1 MQHGTGAEPSL
12 CGLPRAPQRRI
23 SGSAQ
28 FHPSLPSPISRARNL
43 DPSVLRKAGICNHDG
58 VEILHPPAPQ
68 EVHHVGPLLGP
79 SGVYEV
85 LFAASLHENPI
96 SLPNVYEAHRERTRG
111 WRRCATLKLPSE
123 QGATG
128 RREEGQG
135 QQDFALIGDQCAVS
149 SRWRQG
155 QTGLLQALRPAGS
168 TTVTRQ

>member
-1 MQHGTGAEPSL
+1 MQDAADE
-12 CGLPRAPQRRI
+12 LPRTPHRRI

-43 DPSVLRKAGICNHDG
+43 NPSILRKAGICNHDG

-96 SLPNVYEAHRERTRG
+96 SLSNVYEAHRERTRG
-111 WRRCATLKLPSE
+111 RRRCAAAEGAPFG
-123 QGATG
+123 QRATG

-135 QQDFALIGDQCAVS
+135 QQERHQEVH
-149 SRWRQG
+149 
-155 QTGLLQALRPAGS
+155 AGS
-168 TTVTRQ
+168 NTANRHPSGVRRRVV